1 MEMLTIGEVSSL
13 CHIPIKTLRYY
24 DEIGLLEPAFTDPET
39 RYRYYSHTEL
49 FYISIIK
56 ELKLFDFSLTDIKAF
71 MARENLRRIP
81 QLYRKRKEEIEAQIE
96 HLHKIKDR
104 IKSRFEAFEDFF
116 DEKEVLSPPRF
127 EIKSLP
133 ERTIF
138 SIRKR
143 TPFNLDEF
151 ALRCIELHNY
161 LEKGPYYIKSP
172 FFSIF
177 HDDYATFNTLDA
189 DVETGGE
196 IHPPRAPLETTRI
209 RKISAGSFACGIC
222 KGSHQDSVV
231 FYGKLCEWITQKGYQ
246 ISGPTLKFYILNGKL
261 TKLPEKYV
269 SELQIPVT
277 KI

>member
-1 MEMLTIGEVSSL
+1 MELLTIGEVSSL

-24 DEIGLLEPAFTDPET
+24 DEIGLLNPAFTDPVT

-56 ELKLFDFSLTDIKAF
+56 ELKLFDFSLTDIKVF
-71 MARENLRRIP
+71 MARENLRSIP

-96 HLHKIKDR
+96 HLLKIKGR
-104 IKSRFEAFEDFF
+104 IESRFEAFEEFF
-116 DEKEVLSPPRF
+116 DEEEVLSPPRF
-127 EIKSLP
+127 EIKTLP

-151 ALRCIELHNY
+151 ALRCIELHNH
-161 LEKGPYYIKSP
+161 LEEAHYYIKSP

-177 HDDYATFNTLDA
+177 HDDYEAFDPDDA
-189 DVETGGE
+189 DVETGAE
-196 IHPPRAPLETTRI
+196 IHPPQSFPETSHVRTI
-209 RKISAGSFACGIC
+209 PAGLFASGIS
-222 KGSHQDSVV
+222 KGSHQDSMK
-231 FYGKLCEWITQKGYQ
+231 FFGKLREWLIQKGYK
-246 ISGPTLKFYILNGKL
+246 ITGPTLKFYILNGKL

-269 SELQIPVT
+269 SELQIPVI